1 MFRTHRQE
9 QWQEALIF
17 QMKILIYKGFK
28 HVLSILQDNPG
39 PGHLEPLGSQRPTE
53 GKIDTLDDF
62 PDPQEFYDKYILPG
76 KPVLIKNGAR
86 HIPAFTLWN
95 DAYLRRVYN
104 VKYSSHYW
112 PNAHFQ

>member
-1 MFRTHRQE
+1 ME
-9 QWQEALIF
+9 
-17 QMKILIYKGFK
+17 ILIYINFK
-28 HVLSILQDNPG
+28 NVLSISQGNPG

-62 PDPQEFYDKYILPG
+62 LDPQEFYDNYILPG

-95 DAYLRRVYN
+95 DAYLR
-104 VKYSSHYW
+104 
-112 PNAHFQ
+112 